1 MRHGGQKTSRE
12 CAPLLWKLLS
22 ILRVTRSFAR
32 AFLELLA
39 CNAAIRYVTAYVA
52 GVGDCA
58 TQLPA
63 AAALLMPLLLQANF
77 DISPVQ
83 NFVWGECAYALHLF
97 RAQITPVS
105 RRPASRWQRCVHAL
119 LNTALITRSAPGA
132 ARFHASAGVASSLC
146 PGLEV
151 EQDQAAERR
160 LAGV

>member
-63 AAALLMPLLLQANF
+63 AAALLMPLLLHANF
-77 DISPVQ
+77 DIS
-83 NFVWGECAYALHLF
+83 GARCKILF
-97 RAQITPVS
+97 GSSSTPHVTWAQK
-105 RRPASRWQRCVHAL
+105 C
-119 LNTALITRSAPGA
+119 NN
-132 ARFHASAGVASSLC
+132 
-146 PGLEV
+146 
-151 EQDQAAERR
+151 
-160 LAGV
+160 